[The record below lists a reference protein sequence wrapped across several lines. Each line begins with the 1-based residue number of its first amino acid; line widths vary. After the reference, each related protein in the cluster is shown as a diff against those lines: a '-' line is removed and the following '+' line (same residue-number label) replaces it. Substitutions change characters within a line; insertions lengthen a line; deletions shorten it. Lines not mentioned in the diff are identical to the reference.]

1 MESIKRLFDILLFHQ
16 SNYLPKEDVLA
27 GKEEGK
33 WKKYSIEQYIEIVND
48 LSYGLLKMGVQKG
61 DNIAT
66 ITPNRP
72 EWNFVD
78 MAILQ
83 IGAVHVPIYPTISE
97 SDYKYILAHA
107 EIKFVF
113 INGQDIYRKI
123 EHIVPEIPSIKSVY
137 SFKDC
142 LGVSHYAEIIKL
154 GKENPSAEQ
163 LQKIK
168 DSIDESDIATIIYTS
183 GTTGNPK
190 GVMLS
195 HINIISNIKSCSH
208 IPPIGQE
215 GKALS
220 YLPLCHVY
228 ERMLTYLWQYVGI
241 SVYYAESIAT
251 IADNMREIKPD
262 AMTTVPRLLEKIY
275 DKIFSTGKKLKG
287 FKRFVFFWA
296 LRIALRYELNGANGW
311 YYELKRSIAD
321 KLVYSK
327 WREAVGSNMKVIVS
341 GGAALQPRLLRV
353 FWAARIPVLEGYGL
367 TETSPVIS
375 VNTFVEG
382 SIKFGTVGSAIAS
395 VEVKFAED
403 GEILCKGPGVMKG
416 YFKEP
421 ELTNEAIDADGW
433 FHTGDIGT
441 MVDDNLLKITGR
453 KKAIFK
459 TSMGKYISPELLEN
473 KLKESVF
480 IDNVL
485 VIGEHQKFA
494 AALIVPD
501 FQFLRAYCLHKGIE
515 AKTNEQMINH
525 PQIIKRFR
533 KEVAKFNKKF
543 GTYEQIKKFEL
554 IDHEWNI
561 DTGELTGS
569 LKLRRNII
577 SERYKMMIDKI
588 FAVASDEE

>member
-1 MESIKRLFDILLFHQ
+1 MESVKRLFDILTFHQ
-16 SNYLPKEDVLA
+16 SQYLPKEDVLA
-27 GKEEGK
+27 GKEDGK
-33 WKKYSIEQYIEIVND
+33 WKKYSIDQYIAIVND
-48 LSYGLLKMGVQKG
+48 LSYGLLKLGVKRG
-61 DNIAT
+61 DNIAI

-78 MAILQ
+78 MALLQ
-83 IGAVHVPIYPTISE
+83 IGAVHVPVYPTISE

-107 EIKFVF
+107 EIKLVF

-123 EHIVPEIPSIKSVY
+123 EHIVPEIHSILGVY
-137 SFKDC
+137 SFKEC
-142 LGVSHYAEIIKL
+142 VGVPSYTEIVNL
-154 GKENPSAEQ
+154 GKENPNVELLLQ
-163 LQKIK
+163 LK
-168 DSIDESDIATIIYTS
+168 DSINENDLATIIYTS

-195 HINIISNIKSCSH
+195 HANIISNMMSCSH

-287 FKRFVFFWA
+287 FKRFIFFWA
-296 LRIALRYELNGANGW
+296 LRIALHYELNGANGW
-311 YYELKRSIAD
+311 YYEMKRSIAD

-327 WREAVGSNMKVIVS
+327 WREAVGGNIKVMVS

-382 SIKFGTVGSAIAS
+382 TIKFGTVGPAISTA
-395 VEVKFAED
+395 KIRIAED
-403 GEILCKGPGVMKG
+403 GEILSKGPGVMIG
-416 YFKEP
+416 YYKEP
-421 ELTNEAIDADGW
+421 ELTKESIDADGW

-441 MVDDNLLKITGR
+441 MV
-453 KKAIFK
+453 
-459 TSMGKYISPELLEN
+459 
-473 KLKESVF
+473 
-480 IDNVL
+480 
-485 VIGEHQKFA
+485 
-494 AALIVPD
+494 
-501 FQFLRAYCLHKGIE
+501 KGD
-515 AKTNEQMINH
+515 
-525 PQIIKRFR
+525 
-533 KEVAKFNKKF
+533 
-543 GTYEQIKKFEL
+543 L
-554 IDHEWNI
+554 
-561 DTGELTGS
+561 
-569 LKLRRNII
+569 
-577 SERYKMMIDKI
+577 
-588 FAVASDEE
+588 

>member
-1 MESIKRLFDILLFHQ
+1 MESVKRLFDILAFHQ
-16 SNYLPKEDVLA
+16 AHYLPKEDVLA
-27 GKEEGK
+27 GKEDGK
-33 WKKYSIEQYIEIVND
+33 WKKYSIDQYISIVDD
-48 LSYGLLKMGVQKG
+48 LSYGFLKLGVKRG

-78 MAILQ
+78 MALLQ

-107 EIKFVF
+107 EIKIVF

-123 EHIVPEIPSIKSVY
+123 EHIVPEISSIQGVY

-142 LGVSHYAEIIKL
+142 TGVTHYTEIIKA
-154 GKENPSAEQ
+154 GRENPNPEQ
-163 LQKIK
+163 LQQLK
-168 DSIDESDIATIIYTS
+168 DSIQEGDLATIIYTS

-195 HINIISNIKSCSH
+195 HANIISNIMSCSH

-241 SVYYAESIAT
+241 SVYYAESLAT

-287 FKRFVFFWA
+287 AKRFIFFWA
-296 LRIALRYELNGANGW
+296 LRIALRFELNGDNGW

-321 KLVYSK
+321 RLVYSK
-327 WREAVGSNMKVIVS
+327 WREAVGGNLKVMVS

-353 FWAARIPVLEGYGL
+353 YWAARIPVLEGYGL

-375 VNTFVEG
+375 VNTFDEG
-382 SIKFGTVGSAIAS
+382 AIKFGTVGPAISSA
-395 VEVKFAED
+395 EVQIAED
-403 GEILCKGPGVMKG
+403 GEILSKGPGIMMG
-416 YFKEP
+416 YYKEP
-421 ELTNEAIDADGW
+421 ELTKESIDEDGW

-441 MVDDNLLKITGR
+441 IVDGNLLKITGR

-473 KLKESVF
+473 KLKESIF
-480 IDNVL
+480 IDNAL
-485 VIGEHQKFA
+485 VVGENQKFA
-494 AALIVPD
+494 AALIILD
-501 FQFLRAYCLHKGIE
+501 FQFLRAYCTHKGID
-515 AKTNEQMINH
+515 AKTNEQMVNH
-525 PQIIKRFR
+525 PQIIKRIR
-533 KEVAKFNKKF
+533 KEVDKFNKKF
-543 GTYEQIKKFEL
+543 GAYEQIKKFEL
-554 IDHEWNI
+554 IDHEWTI
-561 DTGELTGS
+561 DSGELTGS
-569 LKLRRNII
+569 LKLRRNVIT
-577 SERYKMMIDKI
+577 ERYKNVIDKI
-588 FAVASDEE
+588 FAVASEE

>member
-1 MESIKRLFDILLFHQ
+1 MESVKRLFDILPFHQ
-16 SNYLPKEDVLA
+16 SHYLPKEDVLA

-33 WKKYSIEQYIEIVND
+33 WKKYSIDKYIEIVND
-48 LSYGLLKMGVQKG
+48 LSSGLLKLGVEKG

-78 MAILQ
+78 MALLQ

-123 EHIVPEIPSIKSVY
+123 EHIVPDITSLKGVY
-137 SFKDC
+137 SFKEC
-142 LGVSHYAEIIKL
+142 VGVNPYTDVLKL
-154 GKENPSAEQ
+154 GKENPVPERVQQ
-163 LQKIK
+163 LK
-168 DSIDESDIATIIYTS
+168 DSIDEHDLATIIYTS

-195 HINIISNIKSCSH
+195 HANIITNMMSCSH

-251 IADNMREIKPD
+251 IADNMREIKPE

-296 LRIALRYELNGANGW
+296 LRIALRYKLNGANGW
-311 YYELKRSIAD
+311 YYEMKRSIAD

-327 WREAVGSNMKVIVS
+327 WREAVGGNLKVMVS
-341 GGAALQPRLLRV
+341 GGAALQPRLLKV

-382 SIKFGTVGSAIAS
+382 TIKFGTVGPAIAS
-395 VEVKFAED
+395 AEVMIADD
-403 GEILCKGPGVMKG
+403 GEILSKGTGVMLG
-416 YFKEP
+416 YYKEP
-421 ELTNEAIDADGW
+421 DLTNEAIDAQGW

-441 MVDDNLLKITGR
+441 IVEGNLLMITGR

-473 KLKESVF
+473 KLKESIF

-485 VIGEHQKFA
+485 VVGENQKFA
-494 AALIVPD
+494 AAIIVPD
-501 FQFLRAYCLHKGIE
+501 FQFLKAYCAHKGID
-515 AKTNEQMINH
+515 AKTNEQMVNH
-525 PQIIKRFR
+525 PQIIKRIR
-533 KEVAKFNKKF
+533 KEVDKFNKKF
-543 GTYEQIKKFEL
+543 GAYEQIKKFEL
-554 IDHEWNI
+554 IDHEWTI
-561 DTGELTGS
+561 DSGELTGS
-569 LKLRRNII
+569 LKLRRNVIA
-577 SERYKMMIDKI
+577 ERYQAMIDKI
-588 FAVASDEE
+588 FATATEEE